1 MRDHVLLQAIARV
14 NRPYEDDEGRR
25 KRAGFILDFV
35 GIFENLEK
43 ALAFDSEDVQSVVE
57 GVDVLE
63 ERFESLM
70 AEGREKYLPLV
81 KDKVADK
88 AAEAVLEYF
97 RDKERRHEFYQ
108 YFKELQD
115 IYESCRLI
123 HSCGH
128 S

>member
-1 MRDHVLLQAIARV
+1 MLLQAIARV

-25 KRAGFILDFV
+25 KRADFILDFV

-57 GVDVLE
+57 GIDILK
-63 ERFESLM
+63 ERFENLM

-97 RDKERRHEFYQ
+97 RDKEKRYEFYQ

-115 IYESCRLI
+115 IY
-123 HSCGH
+123 
-128 S
+128 